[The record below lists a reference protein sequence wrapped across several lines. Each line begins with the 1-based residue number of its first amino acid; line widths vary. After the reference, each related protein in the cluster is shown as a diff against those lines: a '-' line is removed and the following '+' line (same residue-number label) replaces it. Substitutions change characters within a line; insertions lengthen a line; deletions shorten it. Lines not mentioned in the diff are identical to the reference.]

1 MNLRSQL
8 AAVKDQRLGLSRVEG
23 AQLCCRLAKQLEKAG
38 EYEAACEALEEFW
51 PDRDG
56 KPGTEGLDDETKAEV
71 LLRVGALSGWLGS
84 ARQTL
89 GGQESAKNLITQSV
103 EILEGLGSPERVA
116 EALAD
121 LALCYWREGALDE
134 SRIHLDGALSRLQN
148 QNDDLKAVILI
159 RACMVEVR
167 ARRLNDALRFCDEA
181 APLVEKSND
190 EALKGAFHNG
200 FGLVFRKLAD
210 ADPREDYLDRAL
222 IEYAAASF
230 HFEQAGHT
238 RFQGCVDIN
247 LGFLFFTLG
256 RFAQAH
262 QYLDRARQSLLEIDD
277 RVHLAQVN
285 DTKARTLIAEG
296 RLQEAQRFARSAVH
310 TLKKGDEQALLAEA
324 LTTYGIVVA
333 RLGNHLRSKALLE
346 EAIRVAETAGDL
358 EGSGRAELSIIE
370 ELTEQT
376 SATELVSIYES
387 ALDLLQQSQDPS
399 AAKRLI
405 SCARKVIDTLV
416 AVERERNSEA
426 IEPSWEGFSFK
437 KEVLRVEEELI
448 ERGLR
453 ASAGSVTR
461 AARLLGF
468 GHHQSLITLINSR
481 HRELLKTRSTVRK
494 RRHHIFSKS
503 RKIKRKVIRQ
513 SPDQASSHISIL
525 HVEDDQQIAKL
536 VDEMLATEEC
546 NVELCTDGYGA
557 LEKLT
562 GNGQYDVLVVDNE
575 IPGLSGLELVQRAR
589 NITQRRRTPIIMLSG
604 SDCETEA
611 WGAGVDEFLKKP
623 EQIGQ
628 LPSTIDRLL
637 RERRERRD

>member
-1 MNLRSQL
+1 
-8 AAVKDQRLGLSRVEG
+8 
-23 AQLCCRLAKQLEKAG
+23 LAKQLEKAG
-38 EYEAACEALEEFW
+38 EYEAASEALEEFW
-51 PDRDG
+51 PEGDG
-56 KPGTEGLDDETKAEV
+56 MPKIEGLDEATKAEV

-84 ARQTL
+84 ARQKP

-103 EILEGLGSPERVA
+103 EILEGLAHPKQIA

-134 SRIHLDGALSRLQN
+134 ARLHLDSALSRLDN
-148 QNDDLKAVILI
+148 QHSDLKAVILI

-167 ARRLNDALRFCDEA
+167 ARRLNEALRFCEEA
-181 APLVEKSND
+181 APLVEQSKD

-200 FGLVFRKLAD
+200 FGLVFRTLSD

-247 LGFLFFTLG
+247 LGFLFYTLG
-256 RFAQAH
+256 RFAEAH
-262 QYLDRARQSLLEIDD
+262 QYLDRARHSLLEIDD
-277 RVHLAQVN
+277 HVHLAQAN
-285 DTKARTLIAEG
+285 DTKARTLLAEG
-296 RLQEAQRFARSAVH
+296 RLQEAQRFARSAVN

-324 LTTYGIVVA
+324 LTTYGTVVA
-333 RLGNHLRSKALLE
+333 RLGNHLRSKELLE
-346 EAIRVAETAGDL
+346 EAIRVAETVGDL
-358 EGSGRAELSIIE
+358 EGAGRARLSIIE
-370 ELTEQT
+370 ELTGQT
-376 SATELVSIYES
+376 SPIELASIYEF
-387 ALDLLQQSQDPS
+387 ALELLQESQDPS
-399 AAKRLI
+399 AGKRLI
-405 SCARKVIDTLV
+405 SGARTVIDTLI

-426 IEPSWEGFSFK
+426 IQPSWEGFSFK
-437 KEVLRVEEELI
+437 KEMLRMEASLI

-453 ASAGSVTR
+453 DSGGSVTR

-468 GHHQSLITLINSR
+468 KYHQSLIALINSR
-481 HRELLKTRSTVRK
+481 HQELLKTRSSVRK
-494 RRHHIFSKS
+494 RRHHIVSQSGKF
-503 RKIKRKVIRQ
+503 KRKVIRK
-513 SPDQASSHISIL
+513 SSDRSSSQIAIL
-525 HVEDDQQIAKL
+525 HVEDDQQLAKL

-546 NVELCTDGYGA
+546 HIEVCADGYSA

-562 GNGQYDVLVVDNE
+562 GNGQYDVLIVDNE

-589 NITQRRRTPIIMLSG
+589 NITRRRRTPIVMLSA

-623 EQIGQ
+623 EQMGQ
-628 LPSTIDRLL
+628 LPAAVDRLV
-637 RERRERRD
+637 RERRERKD

>member
-8 AAVKDQRLGLSRVEG
+8 AVVKDQSLGLSRAEG

-38 EYEAACEALEEFW
+38 DYEAACEALEEFW
-51 PDRDG
+51 PDRYGIPRGDR
-56 KPGTEGLDDETKAEV
+56 LDEATKAEV

-84 ARQTL
+84 ARQTP
-89 GGQESAKNLITQSV
+89 GSQESAKNLITQSV
-103 EILEGLGSPERVA
+103 NILEGLGHPEQLA

-134 SRIHLDGALSRLQN
+134 ARLYLDSALSRLEN

-167 ARRLNDALRFCDEA
+167 ARRLDDALRFCDEA
-181 APLVEKSND
+181 APLVEKSKD

-210 ADPREDYLDRAL
+210 ADPREDHLDRAL

-230 HFEQAGHT
+230 HFGQAGHT

-256 RFAQAH
+256 RFAEAH
-262 QYLDRARQSLLEIDD
+262 QYLDRARHSLLEIDD
-277 RVHLAQVN
+277 HVHLAQVN
-285 DTKARTLIAEG
+285 DTKARTLLAEG
-296 RLQEAQRFARSAVH
+296 RLQEARRFARSAVN
-310 TLKKGDEQALLAEA
+310 TLRKGDEQALLAEA

-333 RLGNHLRSKALLE
+333 RFGNHQRSKALLE
-346 EAIRVAETAGDL
+346 EAIGVAETVGDL
-358 EGSGRAELSIIE
+358 EGADRTRLSIIE

-376 SATELVSIYES
+376 SATELASIYES
-387 ALDLLQQSQDPS
+387 ALNHLQESQDPS

-405 SCARKVIDTLV
+405 FCARKVIDTLV
-416 AVERERNSEA
+416 ALEHERNSEA

-437 KEVLRVEEELI
+437 KEMLRVEGVLI

-453 ASAGSVTR
+453 ASGGSVTK

-468 GHHQSLITLINSR
+468 RHHQSLISLINSR

-503 RKIKRKVIRQ
+503 RKIKRKAIRQ
-513 SPDQASSHISIL
+513 SPDRASSQISIL
-525 HVEDDQQIAKL
+525 HVEADQQVAKL
-536 VDEMLATEEC
+536 VDEMLVTEEC
-546 NVELCTDGYGA
+546 RVELCTDGYGA

-575 IPGLSGLELVQRAR
+575 IPGLSGLELVQRTR
-589 NITQRRRTPIIMLSG
+589 NITRRRRTPIVMLSE

-611 WGAGVDEFLKKP
+611 WGAGANEFLKKP

-637 RERRERRD
+637 KERRERKD

>member
-8 AAVKDQRLGLSRVEG
+8 AAVKDQGLGLSLLER

-38 EYEAACEALEEFW
+38 EYETACESLQAFW

-56 KPGTEGLDDETKAEV
+56 MPKIEGLNESTKAEV

-84 ARQTL
+84 ARQTP
-89 GGQESAKNLITQSV
+89 GSQESAKNLITQSV
-103 EILEGLGSPERVA
+103 EILEGLGQPERVA

-134 SRIHLDGALSRLQN
+134 ARIHLNISLGRLEN
-148 QNDDLKAVILI
+148 QNGDLKAVILI

-167 ARRLNDALRFCDEA
+167 ARRLNAALGFCNDAT
-181 APLVEKSND
+181 PLVEQSQD

-247 LGFLFFTLG
+247 LGFLYFTLG
-256 RFAQAH
+256 RFAEAH
-262 QYLDRARQSLLEIDD
+262 QYLDRARDSLLEIDD
-277 RVHLAQVN
+277 QVHLAQVN
-285 DTKARTLIAEG
+285 DTKARTLLAEG
-296 RLQEAQRFARSAVH
+296 RLQEAQRFARSAVN

-324 LTTYGIVVA
+324 LTTFGIVVA
-333 RLGNHLRSKALLE
+333 RLGNHPRSKALLE
-346 EAIRVAETAGDL
+346 EAIRIAETVSDL
-358 EGSGRAELSIIE
+358 EGAGRARLSIIE
-370 ELTEQT
+370 ELTGQT
-376 SATELVSIYES
+376 SPTELASIYES
-387 ALDLLQQSQDPS
+387 ALDLLQESQDPS
-399 AAKRLI
+399 AGKRLI
-405 SCARKVIDTLV
+405 SCARKVIDTLI
-416 AVERERNSEA
+416 AAEREGNSEA
-426 IEPSWEGFSFK
+426 IQTSWEGFSFK
-437 KEVLRVEEELI
+437 KEMLRVEGALI

-453 ASAGSVTR
+453 ASGGSVTR

-468 GHHQSLITLINSR
+468 RHHQSLIVLINTR
-481 HRELLKTRSTVRK
+481 HKELLATRSAVRK
-494 RRHHIFSKS
+494 RRRHIFSKS

-513 SPDQASSHISIL
+513 SSDPASSHISIL
-525 HVEDDQQIAKL
+525 HVEEDQQIAKL
-536 VDEMLATEEC
+536 VDEMLAKEEC
-546 NVELCTDGYGA
+546 HVELCTDGYIA

-589 NITQRRRTPIIMLSG
+589 NITRRRRTPIVMLSG
-604 SDCETEA
+604 SDCESEA
-611 WGAGVDEFLKKP
+611 WGAGVDGFLKKP
-623 EQIGQ
+623 EQIAE

-637 RERRERRD
+637 KERRERRE